1 MKKQTKKKEEVERKS
16 EVVTIRVTKAMRD
29 LLERM
34 ARREVRSLSQQCE
47 WLILQKLKEMGLVD
61 EDFRVADRHEDYL

>member
-1 MKKQTKKKEEVERKS
+1 MKKKTKKKRKENTKTEVI
-16 EVVTIRVTKAMRD
+16 TIRVTEAIRN

-47 WLILQKLKEMGLVD
+47 WLILQQLKEMGLID
-61 EDFRVADRHEDYL
+61 EDFGVADKPKE